1 MQEVCRNI
9 QEFLTAHGIPDWLV
23 VFIISLCPI
32 LECRLGMFTAIVL
45 LKMNTFV
52 GFIISFLG
60 NILPIPFI
68 LLLINWIFEVLK
80 KVPGI
85 NKVVYW
91 LENKTLKKKRDKID
105 KYGIWGLLI
114 FVAIPL
120 PGTGGWTGA
129 LLASLL
135 HLDKKKSFLVI
146 SLGVFYRR
154 SYYDGAQPYNRCG
167 GFQLNEI
174 LFKRTYLDICA
185 LFFFSVIDKY
195 L

>member
-1 MQEVCRNI
+1 MVQDFCRQL

-23 VFIISLCPI
+23 VFIISVCPI

-45 LKMNTFV
+45 LEMNPFV
-52 GFIISFLG
+52 GFIISFFG

-68 LLLINWIFEVLK
+68 LLLINWIFKVLK

-85 NKVVYW
+85 NKAIFW
-91 LENKTLKKKRDKID
+91 LENKTMQKRDKID

-135 HLDKKKSFLVI
+135 ELDKKKSFLVI
-146 SLGVFYRR
+146 SLGVFIAGLIITVL
-154 SYYDGAQPYNRCG
+154 SLVIGAAVFN
-167 GFQLNEI
+167 
-174 LFKRTYLDICA
+174 
-185 LFFFSVIDKY
+185 
-195 L
+195 

>member
-1 MQEVCRNI
+1 MQEICETL
-9 QEFLTAHGIPDWLV
+9 QQFLTAHGIPDWLV

-45 LKMNTFV
+45 LQMNPFI

-68 LLLINWIFEVLK
+68 LLLINWVFEVLK
-80 KVPGI
+80 KIPGI
-85 NKVVYW
+85 NRIIFW
-91 LENKTLKKKRDKID
+91 LEEKTLKKRDKID
-105 KYGIWGLLI
+105 KYGIWGLLL

-135 HLDKKKSFLVI
+135 HLDKKKSFGVI
-146 SLGVFYRR
+146 SVGVFIAGLIMTLL
-154 SYYDGAQPYNRCG
+154 S
-167 GFQLNEI
+167 
-174 LFKRTYLDICA
+174 LFVGNA
-185 LFFFSVIDKY
+185 VFG
-195 L
+195 

>member
-1 MQEVCRNI
+1 MMQELCRTI
-9 QEFLTAHGIPDWLV
+9 QEFLTEHGIPDWLV
-23 VFIISLCPI
+23 VFIISMCPV

-45 LKMNTFV
+45 LEMNTFV

-68 LLLINWIFEVLK
+68 LLLINWIFEVFK
-80 KVPGI
+80 KVPGLRNI
-85 NKVVYW
+85 VLW
-91 LENKTLKKKRDKID
+91 LEDRTLKKRDKID

-135 HLDKKKSFLVI
+135 HLDKKKSFIVI
-146 SLGVFYRR
+146 SLGVFIAGLIITVL
-154 SYYDGAQPYNRCG
+154 SLIVGEAVLG
-167 GFQLNEI
+167 
-174 LFKRTYLDICA
+174 
-185 LFFFSVIDKY
+185 
-195 L
+195 

>member
-1 MQEVCRNI
+1 MQELCQTI
-9 QEFLTAHGIPDWLV
+9 QEFLTAHGIPNWLV
-23 VFIISLCPI
+23 VFIISLCPV

-45 LKMNTFV
+45 LGMNPFA

-68 LLLINWIFEVLK
+68 LLLINWIFKVLK

-85 NKVVYW
+85 NKIIFW
-91 LENKTLKKKRDKID
+91 LEEKTLKKRDKID
-105 KYGIWGLLI
+105 KYGIWGLLL

-135 HLDKKKSFLVI
+135 QLDKKKSFGVI
-146 SLGVFYRR
+146 SIGVFIA
-154 SYYDGAQPYNRCG
+154 G
-167 GFQLNEI
+167 LI
-174 LFKRTYLDICA
+174 I
-185 LFFFSVIDKY
+185 SVLSLLIGSAVFG
-195 L
+195 

>member
-1 MQEVCRNI
+1 MVQDFCRQL

-23 VFIISLCPI
+23 VFIISVCPI

-45 LKMNTFV
+45 LEMNPFV

-68 LLLINWIFEVLK
+68 LLLINWIFKVLK

-85 NKVVYW
+85 NKAIFW
-91 LENKTLKKKRDKID
+91 LENKTMQKRDKID

-114 FVAIPL
+114 FVAVPL

-135 HLDKKKSFLVI
+135 ELDKKKSFLVI
-146 SLGVFYRR
+146 SLGVFIAGLIITVL
-154 SYYDGAQPYNRCG
+154 SLVIGAAVFN
-167 GFQLNEI
+167 
-174 LFKRTYLDICA
+174 
-185 LFFFSVIDKY
+185 
-195 L
+195 

>member
-1 MQEVCRNI
+1 MQEICETL
-9 QEFLTAHGIPDWLV
+9 QQFLTAHGIPDWLV

-45 LKMNTFV
+45 LQMNPFV

-85 NKVVYW
+85 NRIIFW
-91 LENKTLKKKRDKID
+91 LEEKTLKKRDKID
-105 KYGIWGLLI
+105 KYGIWGLLL

-135 HLDKKKSFLVI
+135 HLDKKKSFGVI
-146 SLGVFYRR
+146 SVGVFIAGLIITLL
-154 SYYDGAQPYNRCG
+154 S
-167 GFQLNEI
+167 
-174 LFKRTYLDICA
+174 LFVGNA
-185 LFFFSVIDKY
+185 VFG
-195 L
+195 

>member
-1 MQEVCRNI
+1 MQQVCQTI
-9 QEFLTAHGIPDWLV
+9 QEFLSAHGIPDWLV
-23 VFIISLCPI
+23 VFIISVCPI

-45 LKMNTFV
+45 LDMNPFV

-68 LLLINWIFEVLK
+68 LLLINWIFDLLK
-80 KVPGI
+80 KVKGI
-85 NKVVYW
+85 NKIIFK
-91 LENKTLKKKRDKID
+91 LEEKTLKKRDKID

-135 HLDKKKSFLVI
+135 ELDKKKSFGVI
-146 SLGVFYRR
+146 AIGVFIAGLIITCL
-154 SYYDGAQPYNRCG
+154 SLIFGEVV
-167 GFQLNEI
+167 F
-174 LFKRTYLDICA
+174 
-185 LFFFSVIDKY
+185 
-195 L
+195 

>member
-1 MQEVCRNI
+1 MQEVCRQL
-9 QEFLTAHGIPDWLV
+9 QEFLTSHGIPNWLV
-23 VFIISLCPI
+23 VFIISVCPI

-45 LKMNTFV
+45 LRMNPFV

-68 LLLINWIFEVLK
+68 LLLINWIFDVLK

-85 NKVVYW
+85 NELVYW
-91 LENKTLKKKRDKID
+91 LEDKTLKKRDKID
-105 KYGIWGLLI
+105 KYGVWGLLI

-135 HLDKKKSFLVI
+135 HLDKKKSFFVI
-146 SLGVFYRR
+146 SIGVFIAGLIITVL
-154 SYYDGAQPYNRCG
+154 S
-167 GFQLNEI
+167 
-174 LFKRTYLDICA
+174 LFVGNA
-185 LFFFSVIDKY
+185 VFG
-195 L
+195 

>member
-1 MQEVCRNI
+1 MQEVCRQL
-9 QEFLTAHGIPDWLV
+9 QEFLTSHGIPNWLV
-23 VFIISLCPI
+23 VFIISVCPI

-45 LKMNTFV
+45 LRMNPFV

-68 LLLINWIFEVLK
+68 LLLINWIFDVLK

-85 NKVVYW
+85 NKLVYW
-91 LENKTLKKKRDKID
+91 LEDKTLKKRDKID
-105 KYGIWGLLI
+105 NYGVWGLLI

-135 HLDKKKSFLVI
+135 HLDKKKSFFVI
-146 SLGVFYRR
+146 SFGVFIAGLIITVL
-154 SYYDGAQPYNRCG
+154 S
-167 GFQLNEI
+167 
-174 LFKRTYLDICA
+174 LFVGNA
-185 LFFFSVIDKY
+185 VFG
-195 L
+195 

>member
-1 MQEVCRNI
+1 MVQDFCRQL
-9 QEFLTAHGIPDWLV
+9 QEFLTAYGIPDWLV
-23 VFIISLCPI
+23 VFIISVCPI

-45 LKMNTFV
+45 LEMNPFV

-68 LLLINWIFEVLK
+68 LLLINWIFKVLK

-85 NKVVYW
+85 SKAIFW
-91 LENKTLKKKRDKID
+91 LENKTMQKRDKID

-135 HLDKKKSFLVI
+135 ELDKKKSFLVI
-146 SLGVFYRR
+146 SLGVFIAGLIITVL
-154 SYYDGAQPYNRCG
+154 SLVIGAAVFN
-167 GFQLNEI
+167 
-174 LFKRTYLDICA
+174 
-185 LFFFSVIDKY
+185 
-195 L
+195 

>member
-1 MQEVCRNI
+1 MVQDFCRQL

-23 VFIISLCPI
+23 VFIISVCPI

-45 LKMNTFV
+45 LEMNPFI

-68 LLLINWIFEVLK
+68 LLLINWIFKVLK

-85 NKVVYW
+85 NKAIFW
-91 LENKTLKKKRDKID
+91 LENKTMQKRDKID

-135 HLDKKKSFLVI
+135 ELDKKKSFLVI
-146 SLGVFYRR
+146 SLGVFIAGLIITVL
-154 SYYDGAQPYNRCG
+154 SLVIGAAVFN
-167 GFQLNEI
+167 
-174 LFKRTYLDICA
+174 
-185 LFFFSVIDKY
+185 
-195 L
+195 

>member
-1 MQEVCRNI
+1 MVQDFCRQL

-23 VFIISLCPI
+23 VFIISVCPI

-45 LKMNTFV
+45 LEMNPFV

-60 NILPIPFI
+60 NILPIPCI
-68 LLLINWIFEVLK
+68 LLLINWIFKVLK

-85 NKVVYW
+85 NKAIFW
-91 LENKTLKKKRDKID
+91 LENKTMQKRDKID

-135 HLDKKKSFLVI
+135 ELDKKKSFLVI
-146 SLGVFYRR
+146 SLGVFIAGLIITVL
-154 SYYDGAQPYNRCG
+154 SLVIGAAVFN
-167 GFQLNEI
+167 
-174 LFKRTYLDICA
+174 
-185 LFFFSVIDKY
+185 
-195 L
+195 